1 MTAPV
6 FASYYRGGAIVAAID
21 TGGGRGMARKTAR
34 LAVVLIAAALL
45 SACDKCTGGLQDI
58 QIPLAPRA
66 CSR

>member
-1 MTAPV
+1 
-6 FASYYRGGAIVAAID
+6 
-21 TGGGRGMARKTAR
+21 MARKTAR

-58 QIPLAPRA
+58 QVPFAPRA